1 MVHIPHNVLN
11 RVKRMVNMRRVMHS
25 QNNTCDNL
33 CHQAERQNTAKCPPV
48 IQVFRRWIVNKT
60 VMRQP

>member
-1 MVHIPHNVLN
+1 
-11 RVKRMVNMRRVMHS
+11 MHS

-48 IQVFRRWIVNKT
+48 IQVFRRWLVNKT